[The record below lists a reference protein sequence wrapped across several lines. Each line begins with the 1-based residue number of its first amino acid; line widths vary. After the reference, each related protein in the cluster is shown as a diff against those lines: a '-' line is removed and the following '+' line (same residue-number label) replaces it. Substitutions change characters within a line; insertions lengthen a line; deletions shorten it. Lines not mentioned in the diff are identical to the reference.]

1 MLNKIIIVGRLTSDP
16 TFKQVGTKEDPR
28 EIGFFSLAINQGTN
42 DYVEFVDVS
51 VDTFLIKATKEY
63 LQKGDKIV
71 VIGRFANRSFTTK
84 DGAKRTSATI
94 YAESFEFVDV
104 YALKK
109 ENNDITI
116 PNDDLPFDK
125 EDTKPQA
132 KVEEPKESAAAK
144 PKRPSK

>member
-16 TFKQVGTKEDPR
+16 TFKQVATNGESKEM
-28 EIGFFSLAINQGTN
+28 GFFSLAINQGNN
-42 DYVEFVDVS
+42 DYVEFINVS

-71 VIGRFANRSFTTK
+71 VIGRFANHSYTTK

-104 YALKK
+104 YALKSAEK
-109 ENNDITI
+109 SDQENE
-116 PNDDLPFDK
+116 LPFDE
-125 EDTKPQA
+125 EDTSPRP
-132 KVEEPKESAAAK
+132 KVEEPKESAPAK
-144 PKRPSK
+144 PKKT

>member
-42 DYVEFVDVS
+42 DYVEFIDVS

-71 VIGRFANRSFTTK
+71 VIGRFANRSYVTK

-104 YALKK
+104 YALKNK
-109 ENNDITI
+109 EEQGISLADE
-116 PNDDLPFDK
+116 DLPFD
-125 EDTKPQA
+125 EP
-132 KVEEPKESAAAK
+132 KVEETKESTPAK

>member
-42 DYVEFVDVS
+42 DYVEFIDVS

-71 VIGRFANRSFTTK
+71 VIGRFANRSYVTK

-104 YALKK
+104 YALKNK
-109 ENNDITI
+109 EEQGISLADE
-116 PNDDLPFDK
+116 DLPFD
-125 EDTKPQA
+125 EP
-132 KVEEPKESAAAK
+132 KVEEPKESTPAK

>member
-16 TFKQVGTKEDPR
+16 TFKQVGTKEEPR

-42 DYVEFVDVS
+42 DYVEFIDVS

-71 VIGRFANRSFTTK
+71 VIGRFANRSYVAK
-84 DGAKRTSATI
+84 DGTKRTSATI

-104 YALKK
+104 YALNKN
-109 ENNDITI
+109 E
-116 PNDDLPFDK
+116 DLPFDE

-132 KVEEPKESAAAK
+132 KVEEPKESTPAK

>member
-51 VDTFLIKATKEY
+51 VDTFLIKPTKEY
-63 LQKGDKIV
+63 LQKGDKIAV
-71 VIGRFANRSFTTK
+71 VGRFSNRSYVTK
-84 DGAKRTSATI
+84 DGTKRTSATI

-104 YALKK
+104 YALKSAEK
-109 ENNDITI
+109 SDQENE
-116 PNDDLPFDK
+116 LPFDE
-125 EDTKPQA
+125 EDTKPQV
-132 KVEEPKESAAAK
+132 KVEEPKESTPAK